1 MTSTRMFDHYETE
14 YLRLTRQAMQDVEM
28 VDQLL
33 PGAEREA
40 TAKKA
45 TQSIDAAEEIVQSM
59 ELEARSLGGD
69 AKQQLIA
76 QAKDYKSGIAGL
88 RTRLRTAHRSSRAEE
103 QARTE
108 LLRGTDPTLRLEAD
122 NQRDRL
128 METTERLNRGTDK
141 LRAATQI
148 ALETEAVGASIMA
161 DLESQKQTIRHAR
174 GTLAG
179 ASAGLDRSKRLLSGM
194 VRRALQHKVMMY
206 AIIGLLCVMII
217 FIIWCKRSP
226 RTRTCTVPPPVLSP
240 RCPHT
245 HIAATWHRV
254 PCTARTLAW
263 RELAEAYATRTRTRR
278 CASTCPPC
286 VAVRAQS
293 TGFTARRPQRRCRRA
308 TSRMPRRRRRPV
320 PTQVVAMIHS
330 ADRALAR
337 RRRRRGR
344 VLRRSHRV
352 RRVHDVG
359 ARTSITIGRQARA
372 RVLRAGVLL
381 VEWARA
387 GVRLPAQTGSR
398 WRHTRIRIY
407 TSPVQVAARS
417 GARAFAA
424 APCAACGRVLG
435 SSRHTALCSP
445 VGGISDLG
453 RWGWRGTN

>member
-217 FIIWCKRSP
+217 FIIWFNWIYSP
-226 RTRTCTVPPPVLSP
+226 SSSASLPPCYISHASPPPPPGADSGGSDDPLSGP
-240 RCPHT
+240 R
-245 HIAATWHRV
+245 A
-254 PCTARTLAW
+254 
-263 RELAEAYATRTRTRR
+263 
-278 CASTCPPC
+278 CPPPPPPG
-286 VAVRAQS
+286 AGAPPFPPGS
-293 TGFTARRPQRRCRRA
+293 E
-308 TSRMPRRRRRPV
+308 
-320 PTQVVAMIHS
+320 S
-330 ADRALAR
+330 A
-337 RRRRRGR
+337 
-344 VLRRSHRV
+344 
-352 RRVHDVG
+352 
-359 ARTSITIGRQARA
+359 
-372 RVLRAGVLL
+372 
-381 VEWARA
+381 
-387 GVRLPAQTGSR
+387 
-398 WRHTRIRIY
+398 
-407 TSPVQVAARS
+407 
-417 GARAFAA
+417 
-424 APCAACGRVLG
+424 
-435 SSRHTALCSP
+435 
-445 VGGISDLG
+445 
-453 RWGWRGTN
+453 